1 LLAVSTVVS
10 LNYSFL
16 ENGFIYTNKLEG
28 ATNTMD
34 TAAIYAARALPRDPL
49 SPLIAEIISKLKI
62 SYKPSFR
69 KSFAKRREAAE
80 SDAAANWRESALI
93 DAVRKVREKD
103 DPDYDEINAIINKTS
118 KQTYAKLV
126 GDVLEK
132 LGKRDAL
139 FRLRVTTLLF
149 DRGIRQNFYAPIMAD
164 MYADIAK
171 SFPDARV
178 DLATQVTMFDK
189 LYDTQNV
196 TLIPAASDPAYN
208 DTLIAWTKQ
217 KEMKRG
223 FAVYVGELYS
233 RGLVPADTM
242 GGFLN
247 TVMEDLKESVRP
259 PKTSANEE
267 HVDALVRFLFA
278 VASKVPLRGGIMSL
292 LAIPKG
298 ESPNLNMKSRF
309 KLDDAAKL
317 SR

>member
-1 LLAVSTVVS
+1 MELTIASV
-10 LNYSFL
+10 
-16 ENGFIYTNKLEG
+16 
-28 ATNTMD
+28 
-34 TAAIYAARALPRDPL
+34 YAARGAARAPI
-49 SPLIAEIISKLKI
+49 SESIVEIISKLKI
-62 SYKPSFR
+62 SFKPSFR
-69 KSFAKRREAAE
+69 RAFQAKRHNPPENQ
-80 SDAAANWRESALI
+80 NWRESALI

-103 DPDYDEINAIINKTS
+103 DPDYDEVNAIINKTS

-126 GDVLEK
+126 GEVLEK

-164 MYADIAK
+164 MYADISK
-171 SFPDARV
+171 SFPDALV

-196 TLIPAASDPAYN
+196 TLIPAASDPKY
-208 DTLIAWTKQ
+208 DDMVIAWTKQ
-217 KEMKRG
+217 KETKRG

-233 RGLVPADTM
+233 RALIPEATM
-242 GGFLN
+242 IGFLN
-247 TVMEDLKESVRP
+247 TVMDDLKESIRS

-278 VASKVPLRGGIMSL
+278 VASKVPLRASITAL
-292 LAIPKG
+292 LATPKT
-298 ESPNLNMKSRF
+298 ETPSLNMKSRF
-309 KLDDAAKL
+309 RLEDAGKS